1 VELDAHRIAAKAS
14 ATALQESQNLH
25 AETVADL
32 TSSRDALAQ
41 DLVKAQEEAEKAVAE
56 AATAK
61 EQAEAGRIRGESDA
75 ARLQTEIDTYRDE
88 VGKLKAEMVSLREA
102 VQEAQEQRDKAVVE
116 AEKWSAKKAG
126 DVSAVKL
133 MNDRIKQ
140 VNFVGTVVVVA
151 NHHA

>member
-1 VELDAHRIAAKAS
+1 MELDAHRIAAKTSAS
-14 ATALQESQNLH
+14 ALQESQNQH
-25 AETVADL
+25 AQTVADL
-32 TSSRDALAQ
+32 TSSRDALAE
-41 DLVKAQEEAEKAVAE
+41 DLTKAQEEAERAAAE
-56 AATAK
+56 AV
-61 EQAEAGRIRGESDA
+61 RIQGESDA
-75 ARLQTEIDTYRDE
+75 ARLQGEIDNYRDE
-88 VGKLKAEMVSLREA
+88 VVKLKAELMSSREA
-102 VQEAQEQRDKAVVE
+102 LQEAQEQRDKAMVE